1 MEQEKEDYYKQI
13 RLGDFWNNNYIEYEN
28 NDDRNKALSIEDYL
42 NKNRLY
48 LKDKIMK
55 NDKANEVI
63 EELFQ

>member
-1 MEQEKEDYYKQI
+1 MEPEKEDYYKQV

-28 NDDRNKALSIEDYL
+28 NDDRNKVVSIEEYL
-42 NKNRLY
+42 NKIRLY

-55 NDKANEVI
+55 NDKADEVI